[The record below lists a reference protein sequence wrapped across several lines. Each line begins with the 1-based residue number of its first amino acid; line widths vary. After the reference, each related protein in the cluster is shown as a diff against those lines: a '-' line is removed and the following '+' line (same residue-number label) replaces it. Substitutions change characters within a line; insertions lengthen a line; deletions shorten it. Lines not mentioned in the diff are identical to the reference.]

1 MTVSYSI
8 ILLFIHV
15 EKMSKRDFYDILGV
29 AKGASAEEIKKAY
42 RKLAIKYHP
51 DKNPDDKSA
60 EEKFKEA
67 AEAYEVLSNPEKKQR
82 YDQYGHA
89 GVGGAA
95 GGGGYGGGGMNMEDI
110 FSQFG
115 DIFGGGGSP
124 FDSFFG
130 GGGQSRG
137 GGRRVAKGSNLRIK
151 VKLTLEEI
159 ANGAE
164 KKIKVNKQITCKT
177 CDGSGAKD
185 KSSVSTCKTCGG
197 SGAVRRVTNT
207 ILGQMQTT
215 ATCPTCHGSG
225 QQITAKCNSCHGEG
239 TVRGEET
246 ITINIP
252 AGVSDGM
259 QLSMAGKG
267 NAAPNGGV
275 AGDLIILIEELPH
288 ETLKREGNN
297 VVYDLHLSIIDAA
310 LGISAEVPTIDG
322 KAKIKIE
329 PGTQSGKLL
338 RLKGK
343 GIPEINSY
351 HRGDEIIH
359 INIWTPKALN
369 SEERAMLEKL
379 RDSPNFKPQPGKN
392 DKSFFDKMKEY
403 FE

>member
-1 MTVSYSI
+1 
-8 ILLFIHV
+8 
-15 EKMSKRDFYDILGV
+15 MSKRDFYDILGV
-29 AKGASAEEIKKAY
+29 AKNASAEEIKKAY

-51 DKNPDDKSA
+51 DKNPDDKAA

-89 GVGGAA
+89 GVGSAA

-137 GGRRVAKGSNLRIK
+137 GGGRRVAKGSNLRIK

-159 ANGAE
+159 AHGAE

-177 CDGSGAKD
+177 CDGTGAKD

-225 QQITAKCNSCHGEG
+225 QQITAKCGACHGDG

-252 AGVSDGM
+252 AGVSEGM

-275 AGDLIILIEELPH
+275 PGDLIILIEELPH

-297 VVYDLHLSIIDAA
+297 IVYDLHVSIIDAA
-310 LGISAEVPTIDG
+310 LGYSAEVPTIDG

-359 INIWTPKALN
+359 VNIWTPKVLN
-369 SEERAMLEKL
+369 VEERDILERL
-379 RDSPNFKPQPGKN
+379 RESPNFKPQPGKN

>member
-1 MTVSYSI
+1 
-8 ILLFIHV
+8 
-15 EKMSKRDFYDILGV
+15 MSKRDYYDVLGV
-29 AKGASAEEIKKAY
+29 SRNTSADEIKKAY

-51 DKNPDDKSA
+51 DKNPNDKAA

-82 YDQYGHA
+82 YDHYGHA

-95 GGGGYGGGGMNMEDI
+95 GGGFGGGGMNMEDI

-124 FDSFFG
+124 FESFFG
-130 GGGQSRG
+130 GQQSR
-137 GGRRVAKGSNLRIK
+137 GGRRVAKGTNLRIK

-159 ANGAE
+159 ANGTE

-177 CDGSGAKD
+177 CDGTGAKD
-185 KSSVSTCKTCGG
+185 RSSVSTCKTCGG

-215 ATCPTCHGSG
+215 STCPTCNGSG
-225 QQITAKCNSCHGEG
+225 SQITAKCGSCHGEG
-239 TVRGEET
+239 VVRGEET

-259 QLSMAGKG
+259 QLSMSGKG
-267 NAAPNGGV
+267 NAAPNGGIP
-275 AGDLIILIEELPH
+275 GDLIILIEEIPH

-297 VVYDLHLSIIDAA
+297 VVYDLHVSIVDAA
-310 LGISAEVPTIDG
+310 LGYSAEVPTIDG

-359 INIWTPKALN
+359 VNIWTPKILS
-369 SEERAMLEKL
+369 SEERSILERL

-392 DKSFFDKMKEY
+392 DKSFFEKMKEY

>member
-1 MTVSYSI
+1 
-8 ILLFIHV
+8 
-15 EKMSKRDFYDILGV
+15 MSKRDYYDVLGV

-42 RKLAIKYHP
+42 RKMAIKYHP
-51 DKNPDDKSA
+51 DKNPGDKQA
-60 EEKFKEA
+60 EDNFKEA
-67 AEAYEVLSNPEKKQR
+67 AEAYEILSNPEKKQR
-82 YDQYGHA
+82 YDHYGHA

-95 GGGGYGGGGMNMEDI
+95 GGGYGGGGMNMDDI

-124 FDSFFG
+124 FESFFG
-130 GGGQSRG
+130 GGGQQSR
-137 GGRRVAKGSNLRIK
+137 GGRRVAKGTNLRIK

-159 ANGAE
+159 ANGTE

-185 KSSVSTCKTCGG
+185 RSSVSTCKTCGG

-215 ATCPTCHGSG
+215 STCPTCNGSG

-239 TVRGEET
+239 VVRGEET

-259 QLSMAGKG
+259 QLSMSGKG
-267 NAAPNGGV
+267 NAAPNGGIP
-275 AGDLIILIEELPH
+275 GDLIILIEEIPH

-297 VVYDLHLSIIDAA
+297 VVYDLHVSIIDAA
-310 LGISAEVPTIDG
+310 LGYSVEVPTIDG

-343 GIPEINSY
+343 GIPEVNSY

-359 INIWTPKALN
+359 VNIWTPKALS
-369 SEERAMLEKL
+369 SEERSMLEKL
-379 RDSPNFKPQPGKN
+379 RESPNFKPQPGKN
-392 DKSFFDKMKEY
+392 DKSFFEKMKEY

>member
-1 MTVSYSI
+1 
-8 ILLFIHV
+8 
-15 EKMSKRDFYDILGV
+15 MSKRDFYDILGV
-29 AKGASAEEIKKAY
+29 TKSASAEEIKKAY

-51 DKNPDDKSA
+51 DKNPDDKAA
-60 EEKFKEA
+60 EDKFKEA
-67 AEAYEVLSNPEKKQR
+67 AEAYEVLSNPEKKKR

-95 GGGGYGGGGMNMEDI
+95 GGGGGYGGGGMNMDDI

-115 DIFGGGGSP
+115 DIFGGGGGSP

-130 GGGQSRG
+130 GGGQSRGG

-185 KSSVSTCKTCGG
+185 KGSVSTCKTCGG

-225 QQITAKCNSCHGEG
+225 QQITAKCGSCHGEG

-252 AGVSDGM
+252 AGVSEGM

-275 AGDLIILIEELPH
+275 PGDLIILIEELPH
-288 ETLKREGNN
+288 DTLKREGNN
-297 VVYDLHLSIIDAA
+297 IVYDLHVSIIDAA
-310 LGISAEVPTIDG
+310 LGFSAEVPTIDG

-359 INIWTPKALN
+359 VNIWTPKAL
-369 SEERAMLEKL
+369 STEERALLEKL
-379 RDSPNFKPQPGKN
+379 RESPNFKPQPGKN

>member
-1 MTVSYSI
+1 
-8 ILLFIHV
+8 
-15 EKMSKRDFYDILGV
+15 MSKRDYYDVLGV

-60 EEKFKEA
+60 EDKFKEA
-67 AEAYEVLSNPEKKQR
+67 AEAYEVLSSPEKKQR
-82 YDQYGHA
+82 YDQFGHA

-95 GGGGYGGGGMNMEDI
+95 GGGYGGGGGMNMEDI

-115 DIFGGGGSP
+115 DIFGGGGGSP

-130 GGGQSRG
+130 GGQSRGG
-137 GGRRVAKGSNLRIK
+137 GGRRVAKGTNLRIK
-151 VKLTLEEI
+151 VKLTLDEI
-159 ANGAE
+159 AKGAE
-164 KKIKVNKQITCKT
+164 KKIKVNKQISCKT
-177 CDGSGAKD
+177 CDGTGAKD

-197 SGAVRRVTNT
+197 SGSVRRVTNT

-225 QQITAKCNSCHGEG
+225 QQITAKCNVCHGDG

-246 ITINIP
+246 ISINIP
-252 AGVSDGM
+252 AGVSEGM

-267 NAAPNGGV
+267 NAAPNGGIP
-275 AGDLIILIEELPH
+275 GDLIILIEEVPH

-297 VVYDLHLSIIDAA
+297 IVYDLHISIPDAA
-310 LGISAEVPTIDG
+310 LGASVEVPTIDG

-343 GIPEINSY
+343 GIPEVNSY
-351 HRGDEIIH
+351 HRGDQIIH
-359 INIWTPKALN
+359 VNIWTPKALN
-369 SEERAMLEKL
+369 SEERALLEKL
-379 RDSPNFKPQPGKN
+379 KESANFKPQPGKN

>member
-1 MTVSYSI
+1 
-8 ILLFIHV
+8 
-15 EKMSKRDFYDILGV
+15 MSKRDFYDILGV
-29 AKGASAEEIKKAY
+29 TKNATAEEIKKAY

-51 DKNPDDKSA
+51 DKNPNDKSA
-60 EEKFKEA
+60 EDKFKEA

-89 GVGGAA
+89 GVGSAA

-115 DIFGGGGSP
+115 DIFGGGGGSP

-130 GGGQSRG
+130 GSQSRGG

-164 KKIKVNKQITCKT
+164 KKIKVNKQIACKT

-185 KSSVSTCKTCGG
+185 KNAVSTCKTCGG

-215 ATCPTCHGSG
+215 ATCPTCHGNG
-225 QQITAKCNSCHGEG
+225 QQITAKCGACHGEG

-252 AGVSDGM
+252 AGVSEGM

-275 AGDLIILIEELPH
+275 PGDLIILIEELAH
-288 ETLKREGNN
+288 DTLKREGNN
-297 VVYDLHLSIIDAA
+297 IVYDLHVSIVDAA
-310 LGISAEVPTIDG
+310 LGYSAEVPTIDG

-329 PGTQSGKLL
+329 AGTQSGKLL

-343 GIPEINSY
+343 GIPEVNSY
-351 HRGDEIIH
+351 HRGDQIIH
-359 INIWTPKALN
+359 VNIWTPKVLN
-369 SEERAMLEKL
+369 AEEREMLEKL
-379 RDSPNFKPQPGKN
+379 RESPNFKPQPGKN
-392 DKSFFDKMKEY
+392 DKSFFDKMKE
-403 FE
+403 

>member
-1 MTVSYSI
+1 
-8 ILLFIHV
+8 
-15 EKMSKRDFYDILGV
+15 MSKRDFYDVLGV
-29 AKGASAEEIKKAY
+29 SKSASAEEIKKAY
-42 RKLAIKYHP
+42 RKMAIKYHP
-51 DKNPDDKSA
+51 DKNPGDKQA
-60 EEKFKEA
+60 EDNFKEA
-67 AEAYEVLSNPEKKQR
+67 AEAYEILSNAEKKQR

-95 GGGGYGGGGMNMEDI
+95 GGGYGGGGMNMDDI

-115 DIFGGGGSP
+115 DIFGGGGGSP
-124 FDSFFG
+124 FESFFG
-130 GGGQSRG
+130 GGQQSR
-137 GGRRVAKGSNLRIK
+137 GGRRVAKGTNLRIK

-159 ANGAE
+159 ANGTE
-164 KKIKVNKQITCKT
+164 KKIKVNKQVTCKT

-185 KSSVSTCKTCGG
+185 RNSVSTCKTCGG
-197 SGAVRRVTNT
+197 AGSVRRVTNT

-215 ATCPTCHGSG
+215 ATCPTCNGSG
-225 QQITAKCNSCHGEG
+225 QQITAKCNSCHGDG
-239 TVRGEET
+239 VVRGEET

-259 QLSMAGKG
+259 QLSMSGKG
-267 NAAPNGGV
+267 NAAPNGGIP
-275 AGDLIILIEELPH
+275 GDLIILIEEVAH
-288 ETLKREGNN
+288 DSLKREGNN
-297 VVYDLHLSIIDAA
+297 VVYDLHVSIADAA
-310 LGISAEVPTIDG
+310 LGCSVEVPTIDG

-343 GIPEINSY
+343 GIPEVNSY

-359 INIWTPKALN
+359 VNIWTPKALS

-392 DKSFFDKMKEY
+392 DKSFFEKMKEY

>member
-1 MTVSYSI
+1 
-8 ILLFIHV
+8 
-15 EKMSKRDFYDILGV
+15 MSKRDYYDVLGV
-29 AKGASAEEIKKAY
+29 SKSASAEEIKKAY

-51 DKNPDDKSA
+51 DKNPGDKAA
-60 EEKFKEA
+60 EDNFKEA
-67 AEAYEVLSNPEKKQR
+67 AEAYEVLSNAEKKQR
-82 YDQYGHA
+82 YDHYGHA

-95 GGGGYGGGGMNMEDI
+95 GGGYGGGGMNMEDI

-115 DIFGGGGSP
+115 DIFGGGGGSP

-130 GGGQSRG
+130 GQQSR
-137 GGRRVAKGSNLRIK
+137 GGRRVAKGTNLRIK

-159 ANGAE
+159 ANGTE
-164 KKIKVNKQITCKT
+164 KKIKVNKQIACKT
-177 CDGSGAKD
+177 CDGTGAKD
-185 KSSVSTCKTCGG
+185 RSSVSTCNTCGG

-215 ATCPTCHGSG
+215 ATCPTCNGSG
-225 QQITAKCNSCHGEG
+225 QQITAKCTSCHGDG
-239 TVRGEET
+239 VVRGEET

-259 QLSMAGKG
+259 QLSMSGKG
-267 NAAPNGGV
+267 NAAPNGGIP
-275 AGDLIILIEELPH
+275 GDLIILIEEIPH

-297 VVYDLHLSIIDAA
+297 VVYDLHVSIIDAA
-310 LGISAEVPTIDG
+310 LGYSVEVPTIDG

-343 GIPEINSY
+343 GIPEVNSY

-359 INIWTPKALN
+359 VNIWTPKALS
-369 SEERAMLEKL
+369 SEERSMLEKL
-379 RDSPNFKPQPGKN
+379 RESPNFKPQPGKN
-392 DKSFFDKMKEY
+392 DKSFFEKMKEY

>member
-1 MTVSYSI
+1 
-8 ILLFIHV
+8 
-15 EKMSKRDFYDILGV
+15 MSKRDFYDVLGV
-29 AKGASAEEIKKAY
+29 TKSASAEEIKKAY
-42 RKLAIKYHP
+42 RKLAIKFHP
-51 DKNPDDKSA
+51 DKNPGDKAA
-60 EEKFKEA
+60 EDNFKEA

-82 YDQYGHA
+82 YDHYGHA
-89 GVGGAA
+89 GVGGASS
-95 GGGGYGGGGMNMEDI
+95 GGYGGGGMNMEDI

-124 FDSFFG
+124 FESFFG
-130 GGGQSRG
+130 GGGQQSR
-137 GGRRVAKGSNLRIK
+137 GGRRVAKGTNLRIK

-159 ANGAE
+159 ANGTE
-164 KKIKVNKQITCKT
+164 KKIKVNKQISCKT
-177 CDGSGAKD
+177 CDGTGAKD
-185 KSSVSTCKTCGG
+185 RSSVSTCKTCGG

-215 ATCPTCHGSG
+215 STCPTCNGSG
-225 QQITAKCNSCHGEG
+225 QQITAKCTSCHGEG
-239 TVRGEET
+239 IVRGEET

-259 QLSMAGKG
+259 QLSMSGKG
-267 NAAPNGGV
+267 NAAPSGGIP
-275 AGDLIILIEELPH
+275 GDLIILIEEIPH

-297 VVYDLHLSIIDAA
+297 VVYDLHVSIIDAA
-310 LGISAEVPTIDG
+310 LGYSAEVPTIDG

-359 INIWTPKALN
+359 VNIWTPKALS
-369 SEERAMLEKL
+369 SEERSMLEKL
-379 RDSPNFKPQPGKN
+379 RDSPNFKPQPGKH
-392 DKSFFDKMKEY
+392 DKSFFEKMKEY